1 MRARLALAVSGVT
14 CELREVVLRNK
25 PRALLQASPK
35 GTVPVL
41 VDLSGTIIDES
52 LDIMLWALRHH
63 DPQAWLRHDPVTQTQ
78 VRTLIAQCDGPFK
91 ANLDR
96 YKYPQRFPDA
106 DPLVC
111 RDQAALWLHELNSHL
126 EEHGWLVDGRISL
139 ADIAIAPFV
148 RQFAKTNTAWFAAQ
162 SWPHLAAWLQAFLD
176 SPIFERVMTRCEP
189 WQEGT
194 EGVLF
199 GLNR

>member
-25 PRALLQASPK
+25 PQALLQASPK

-41 VDLSGTIIDES
+41 VDLPGTVIDES
-52 LDIMLWALRHH
+52 LDIMLWALRHQ
-63 DPQAWLRHDPVTQTQ
+63 DPQAWLRHDPVTQAQ
-78 VRTLIAQCDGPFK
+78 ALSLIAQCDGPFK

-96 YKYPQRFPDA
+96 YKYPQRFPGADA
-106 DPLVC
+106 SIS
-111 RDQAALWLHELNSHL
+111 RDQAARWLHELNAL
-126 EEHGWLVDGRISL
+126 LVEQGYLVDGRVSL
-139 ADIAIAPFV
+139 ADMAIAPFV
-148 RQFAKTNTAWFAAQ
+148 RQFAQTDRAWFDAQ
-162 SWPHLAAWLQAFLD
+162 PWPHLSAWLQAFLD
-176 SPIFERVMTRCEP
+176 SALFEQVMSRFEP

-194 EGVLF
+194 KGVLF